1 MRKKF
6 LSLALV
12 SVFMLSLSVSA
23 HAEAAST
30 PASQEE
36 ARLATVF
43 QGVADVWGS
52 NISVAEIKTLQ
63 DFAGNEYTLAEY
75 SPFGYAIYHNS
86 SAVVL
91 EKSENSP
98 SPYSGLNGDLYYAG
112 PTHYYVYDK
121 EHEIYTHTITGE
133 TLGTDDASAK
143 AEVCS
148 EAQAELNT
156 MADTQLKAY
165 VETGAMPVPNSI
177 TRSSDSYTYVGDHR
191 DFFEDLTTH
200 EMMGYY
206 DSGEGGNCGYV
217 AAGLVLLYY
226 DYFHDDDFIDNDTYL
241 ADTGDAFKGEDF
253 AKYLYTDIGDALGYS
268 NSLNA
273 TQTAK
278 VMQKY
283 LKDDRDISMSY
294 WALNMPSKSD
304 VVAQLKLDR
313 PVIYCDR
320 WDNPKPAGGTVDHV
334 IVVYGY
340 DNSNHL
346 IAHFGWTDYTH
357 VECTSGAFALFVSS
371 ASAISS
377 YS

>member
-165 VETGAMPVPNSI
+165 VETGAMPVSPAHRIPIPMLEI
-177 TRSSDSYTYVGDHR
+177 TETFLR
-191 DFFEDLTTH
+191 
-200 EMMGYY
+200 
-206 DSGEGGNCGYV
+206 
-217 AAGLVLLYY
+217 
-226 DYFHDDDFIDNDTYL
+226 I
-241 ADTGDAFKGEDF
+241 
-253 AKYLYTDIGDALGYS
+253 
-268 NSLNA
+268 
-273 TQTAK
+273 
-278 VMQKY
+278 
-283 LKDDRDISMSY
+283 
-294 WALNMPSKSD
+294 
-304 VVAQLKLDR
+304 
-313 PVIYCDR
+313 
-320 WDNPKPAGGTVDHV
+320 
-334 IVVYGY
+334 
-340 DNSNHL
+340 
-346 IAHFGWTDYTH
+346 
-357 VECTSGAFALFVSS
+357 
-371 ASAISS
+371 
-377 YS
+377 